1 MIQTVLKS
9 EFWGHKQRRVGWHAL
24 IQDTL
29 FCKRIV
35 SSYNLELK
43 ITRACDLAS
52 EDLQWCSTDRHSSY
66 HLSSKWN
73 TMINVCCTSYCWT
86 LNIPWLPKV
95 FLFFFFLIWVLRPFQ
110 EHFTYIKPI
119 VHQRLAK
126 TREAGEKTTWPSIS
140 RTWLSHVTWARL
152 ELQGWETYGLRVNS
166 PIH

>member
-24 IQDTL
+24 TQDTL
-29 FCKRIV
+29 FCKQIV

-86 LNIPWLPKV
+86 LNIPWLPKL
-95 FLFFFFLIWVLRPFQ
+95 FLSFFFFFLWFGFYGPFKNISLISSRS
-110 EHFTYIKPI
+110 FIKGW
-119 VHQRLAK
+119 AK

-140 RTWLSHVTWARL
+140 RTWLSHVSGARL
-152 ELQGWETYGLRVNS
+152 ELQGWET
-166 PIH
+166 